1 MISPCLGFM
10 ALVLFCKF
18 IYNIVIYRV
27 SKGTYNLQNIL
38 IFGYVLDENSVKLI
52 FLYFCF
58 RSIDSL
64 PILSFLLKKK
74 SPDSIPLHVFQ
85 MHINLKCHGGHC
97 IVFTLLGWNLPLHGL
112 FSKRISATEFPYYMI
127 RYNTP

>member
-74 SPDSIPLHVFQ
+74 PGPDPITCFPNAYKLKMSWWSLYSFYPSGLESTTSWLVFQ
-85 MHINLKCHGGHC
+85 TN
-97 IVFTLLGWNLPLHGL
+97 
-112 FSKRISATEFPYYMI
+112 FSNRISLLYDQI
-127 RYNTP
+127 